1 MKERTAIDFMRSQGM
16 NIMTHDDRLLI
27 RAQKSDIGISEN
39 YREVTPYKTID
50 GRREIAGYILFNENN
65 EITSRLP
72 ETEAEQA
79 EILGYIPHFT
89 RGGKIAEG
97 VTYEMKCNQLDI
109 RLCNLYQNAQTRYR
123 NALDNLSKLCEMGV
137 LSYKPRKE
145 KPSVRNMQEAIRHRI
160 REYAKPAEY
169 EHNVL
174 FTGEIGRSLYY
185 DIMNSGQAQNMNG
198 TLYIG
203 GFNRYEG
210 QKSAYKVYDIGR
222 RENGAQGQYF
232 KAEVTILKAYF
243 KKPTE
248 SRGRIA
254 INELLTQPEIQELI
268 KEKLIRDYT
277 KILKLATPE
286 TLKMIAESMEIREGN
301 GREIY
306 KKTIEAILQT
316 NRTYLKTIDRAREG
330 QKEAERM
337 MKEIDKLTR
346 KMEGERQKK
355 DKWTEQ
361 KEYEREKKDIQREY
375 ERKMGELE
383 RRGKEHH

>member
-1 MKERTAIDFMRSQGM
+1 MKERTAIEFMRSQGM

-39 YREVTPYKTID
+39 YREVTPYKTTN
-50 GRREIAGYILFNENN
+50 GMREIAGYILFNENG

-72 ETEAEQA
+72 ETEAGQA
-79 EILGYIPHFT
+79 KILGYIPHFT

-109 RLCNLYQNAQTRYR
+109 RLCNLYQNSQTRYR

-160 REYAKPAEY
+160 REYAKPTEY
-169 EHNVL
+169 EHNIL

-185 DIMNSGQAQNMNG
+185 DIMNSGQAKNMNG

-232 KAEVTILKAYF
+232 KAEVTLLKEYF
-243 KKPTE
+243 KKPKAD
-248 SRGRIA
+248 RGSIA

-268 KEKLIRDYT
+268 KEKLVRDYT

-286 TLKMIAESMEIREGN
+286 TLKMIAGKMGVGEANKRD
-301 GREIY
+301 IY
-306 KKTIEAILQT
+306 GITAEAMLQT
-316 NRTYLKTIDRAREG
+316 NRTYIKTINRA
-330 QKEAERM
+330 KAER
-337 MKEIDKLTR
+337 
-346 KMEGERQKK
+346 
-355 DKWTEQ
+355 
-361 KEYEREKKDIQREY
+361 KEYERMIKEIESREEAIKDEYRKGIERIKRIKK
-375 ERKMGELE
+375 EL
-383 RRGKEHH
+383 H

>member
-1 MKERTAIDFMRSQGM
+1 MKERTAIEFMRSQGM

-39 YREVTPYKTID
+39 YREVTPYKTTN
-50 GRREIAGYILFNENN
+50 GMREIAGYILFNENG

-72 ETEAEQA
+72 ETEAGQA
-79 EILGYIPHFT
+79 KILGYIPHFT

-109 RLCNLYQNAQTRYR
+109 RLCNLYQNSQTRYR

-160 REYAKPAEY
+160 REYAKPTEY
-169 EHNVL
+169 EHNIL
-174 FTGEIGRSLYY
+174 FTGEIGRSIYY
-185 DIMNSGQAQNMNG
+185 DIINSEQAQNMNG

-222 RENGAQGQYF
+222 RENGTQGQYF
-232 KAEVTILKAYF
+232 KAEVTLLKSYF

-254 INELLTQPEIQELI
+254 ISELLTQPEIQELI
-268 KEKLIRDYT
+268 KEKLVRDYT
-277 KILKLATPE
+277 KILKLLTQE
-286 TLKMIAESMEIREGN
+286 TLKMIAEKMEVKTEANKRD
-301 GREIY
+301 IY
-306 KKTIEAILQT
+306 KTIAEAMLQT
-316 NRTYLKTIDRAREG
+316 NRTYIKTINRA
-330 QKEAERM
+330 KAER
-337 MKEIDKLTR
+337 
-346 KMEGERQKK
+346 
-355 DKWTEQ
+355 
-361 KEYEREKKDIQREY
+361 KEYERMIKEIESREEAIKDEYRKGIERIKRIKK
-375 ERKMGELE
+375 EL
-383 RRGKEHH
+383 H